1 MSIQIV
7 TLEIYK
13 SGFEK
18 VMYGVDLEEEKK
30 LPESVMMKKTRIN
43 MSAPVSRRVK
53 EKRQM
58 SPIIFLLRP
67 DEYVFSDVLSD
78 QISIYSQVPQMIS
91 FFNRSNRC
99 FFSYVFCSR
108 PDPQLYSCL
117 IFFHIHSS

>member
-58 SPIIFLLRP
+58 SPIIFLLRL
-67 DEYVFSDVLSD
+67 DEYMFSDVLSD
-78 QISIYSQVPQMIS
+78 HISI
-91 FFNRSNRC
+91 
-99 FFSYVFCSR
+99 CS
-108 PDPQLYSCL
+108 
-117 IFFHIHSS
+117 